1 MSIFQLYFK
10 YLTLYLKAF
19 VFCVPSRYVPVL
31 DDIARGSRIHHCDH
45 GSIAELKLKPR
56 MHLSAYE
63 ALERLLQGPHGPNIR
78 ALLTTLR
85 SYTDEPTN
93 H

>member
-1 MSIFQLYFK
+1 MSIFQLYFN
-10 YLTLYLKAF
+10 YLTLYLRAF
-19 VFCVPSRYVPVL
+19 VFCVPSRYVSVL
-31 DDIARGSRIHHCDH
+31 DDIAHGSRIYHRDH
-45 GSIAELKLKPR
+45 GSITELKLKPK
-56 MHLSAYE
+56 MQLSAYE

-85 SYTDEPTN
+85 SYTDEPTD